1 LTGKQYEKWYNYY
14 TILYNTGI
22 MEALYMAH
30 VITERHVKKVTSE
43 EVRDQLADITDRVAF
58 NSERL
63 IMTRRGKEMMA
74 LVSIEDFELLERV
87 IDMLQDREELSVIKQ
102 RLATYEET
110 GESISLE
117 EFEAQLLA

>member
-1 LTGKQYEKWYNYY
+1 
-14 TILYNTGI
+14 
-22 MEALYMAH
+22 MAH
-30 VITERHVKKVTSE
+30 VIIERHVKKVTSE

-58 NSERL
+58 NNERL

-102 RLATYEET
+102 RLAAYEET